1 MSLLVG
7 AKSSGLDVSA
17 AIKQFCED
25 MPIPIDKLLKVI
37 VMLYLVFFNDMVGY
51 GKRLVISLD
60 IQVLITCCPL
70 CILSSKAER
79 VISCMCG
86 TLHIKHPLTF

>member
-37 VMLYLVFFNDMVGY
+37 VMLYLVF
-51 GKRLVISLD
+51 S
-60 IQVLITCCPL
+60 T
-70 CILSSKAER
+70 ILWGMGS
-79 VISCMCG
+79 
-86 TLHIKHPLTF
+86 H